1 MISRCRFLALFARP
15 AGNNKF
21 FTKTSMILF
30 LNKTDLFSKKI
41 AATPL
46 NKYFP
51 EYNGAAGDAEPAK
64 QFILNLST

>member
-1 MISRCRFLALFARP
+1 
-15 AGNNKF
+15 
-21 FTKTSMILF
+21 MILF

-64 QFILNLST
+64 QFILNLFT